1 MPDLPSVAEFL
12 PGYDVS
18 LWFGIGA
25 PKGTPTEIINKLNRE
40 INAGLADLKLKT
52 RFADLGAI
60 VLALSPIEYGKRIAE
75 ETDKWAKV
83 IKFSSAK
90 AN

>member
-1 MPDLPSVAEFL
+1 
-12 PGYDVS
+12 
-18 LWFGIGA
+18 
-25 PKGTPTEIINKLNRE
+25 
-40 INAGLADLKLKT
+40 LKT

-83 IKFSSAK
+83 IKFSGAK

>member
-1 MPDLPSVAEFL
+1 LRERS
-12 PGYDVS
+12 
-18 LWFGIGA
+18 GA
-25 PKGTPTEIINKLNRE
+25 PGNTPAEIVDRLNRE
-40 INAGLADLKLKT
+40 VNAALADPMIKARLEALDATDLKLKT

-83 IKFSSAK
+83 IKFSGAK

>member
-1 MPDLPSVAEFL
+1 MVTPRHLVGGVIESRSAW
-12 PGYDVS
+12 G
-18 LWFGIGA
+18 GIGA

-52 RFADLGAI
+52 LFAGLGAI

-83 IKFSSAK
+83 IKFSGAK